1 MFFNFIIIAS
11 SYALTPKNVLFL
23 GKNFKFYEK
32 FQKNIIET
40 NINSKMDYNDNFTKY
55 SIISSLKNNDY
66 NYIIANEV
74 KPDIMG
80 EILESM
86 NKHNTNNLISLSK
99 ESFLN
104 IGINSVEGLCKHFN
118 ISYCDLKY
126 NSLTEK
132 DVTEI
137 VGVDYDKSIHF
148 YKSYV
153 SEKDLVDFCN
163 ECILDM
169 KNPYLNE
176 TIYVKSSQKND
187 FEKEIAENNDII
199 SKYAEWFGLFPK
211 EKKWKNVRFTIYS
224 IISGYLLADFVSHFF
239 NPELTDFWE

>member
-1 MFFNFIIIAS
+1 
-11 SYALTPKNVLFL
+11 
-23 GKNFKFYEK
+23 
-32 FQKNIIET
+32 
-40 NINSKMDYNDNFTKY
+40 
-55 SIISSLKNNDY
+55 
-66 NYIIANEV
+66 
-74 KPDIMG
+74 
-80 EILESM
+80 M

-169 KNPYLNE
+169 KNPYLRR
-176 TIYVKSSQKND
+176 V
-187 FEKEIAENNDII
+187 
-199 SKYAEWFGLFPK
+199 
-211 EKKWKNVRFTIYS
+211 
-224 IISGYLLADFVSHFF
+224 
-239 NPELTDFWE
+239 